1 MGVTDN
7 MTCLVKGPKEAYLVL
22 AEKGRL
28 MVQESSLKFFGQCFL
43 AGCYIG
49 FGAQLAVAISAAMP
63 GITDENPGLKKLI
76 FAYLFPVNLV
86 LITLTGGVLYTGTA
100 VATPA
105 AFFEK
110 KASLL
115 DVLRCLALSWV
126 GNLLGSLFFAGFI
139 LWCDLLDENTQHSFL
154 SIAEGKTSKRFD
166 VTFAKGIGCNW
177 MVSMAVLLSGQAQD
191 MCGKVVA
198 IYLPISTFVMLGFE
212 HTPANFYLLG
222 MSVEVGD
229 ISFWE
234 ILLKNLLPVTLGNL
248 VAGAMVVAGSYSFFF
263 GNLGSHVGSE
273 AKEPLRRFQAQR
285 SMGIE
290 PAEAF
295 RSQSSQD
302 PEDPPQDDQVDDN
315 SKRQASRQTAAS
327 TSAPSASSRVSFDS
341 LSQAERAQWL
351 AAPSGRVNR
360 ICPA

>member
-1 MGVTDN
+1 MGGADN
-7 MTCLVKGPKEAYLVL
+7 MTSLVKGPKEAYLVL

-28 MVQESSLKFFGQCFL
+28 MVRESSLKFFGQCVM

-49 FGAQLAVAISAAMP
+49 FGAHLAVVISGAMP

-105 AFFEK
+105 AFFER

-115 DVLRCLALSWV
+115 DVLRCLVLSWV
-126 GNLLGSLFFAGFI
+126 GNLLGSLVFAGFI
-139 LWCDLLDENTQHSFL
+139 LWCDLLDDRSQASFL
-154 SIAEGKTSKRFD
+154 SIAEKKTSARFD
-166 VTFAKGIGCNW
+166 VTFARGIGCNW

-191 MCGKVVA
+191 MFGKVVA

-222 MSVEVGD
+222 MTVEAGD
-229 ISFWE
+229 MSFLDV
-234 ILLKNLLPVTLGNL
+234 LLKNLLPTTLGNL
-248 VAGAMVVAGSYSFFF
+248 VAGAVVVAGSYSYFF
-263 GNLGSHVGSE
+263 GNLGNTTTSE
-273 AKEPLRRFQAQR
+273 ATEPFRRLQAQR

-290 PAEAF
+290 SDVE
-295 RSQSSQD
+295 D
-302 PEDPPQDDQVDDN
+302 PENQPGTDDP
-315 SKRQASRQTAAS
+315 KRYTSRQSAS
-327 TSAPSASSRVSFDS
+327 STCAPSISSRVSFVPEGEEGPDWD
-341 LSQAERAQWL
+341 AI
-351 AAPSGRVNR
+351 PVGKVTKVN
-360 ICPA
+360 PV

>member
-1 MGVTDN
+1 
-7 MTCLVKGPKEAYLVL
+7 
-22 AEKGRL
+22 
-28 MVQESSLKFFGQCFL
+28 MVQESSLKFFGQCFM

-63 GITDENPGLKKLI
+63 GITEENPGLKKLI

-110 KASLL
+110 KASFL

-139 LWCDLLDENTQHSFL
+139 LWCDLLDEKTQHSFL

-177 MVSMAVLLSGQAQD
+177 MVSMAVLLAGQAQD
-191 MCGKVVA
+191 MFGKVVA

-229 ISFWE
+229 MSFWD
-234 ILLKNLLPVTLGNL
+234 ILLKNFLPVTLGNL
-248 VAGAMVVAGSYSFFF
+248 IAGAMVVAGSYSFFF
-263 GNLGSHVGSE
+263 GNLGSHSVSE
-273 AKEPLRRFQAQR
+273 AKQPLRKFQAQR

-290 PAEAF
+290 PPEAV
-295 RSQSSQD
+295 RSQSDLD
-302 PEDPPQDDQVDDN
+302 PEAPPQDDQVDDDV
-315 SKRQASRQTAAS
+315 KREASRRTAS
-327 TSAPSASSRVSFDS
+327 TYGPSASSRVWFDS
-341 LSQAERAQWL
+341 PSEAEGEAEGEL
-351 AAPSGRVNR
+351 SGRDNR
-360 ICPA
+360 ILEAIL